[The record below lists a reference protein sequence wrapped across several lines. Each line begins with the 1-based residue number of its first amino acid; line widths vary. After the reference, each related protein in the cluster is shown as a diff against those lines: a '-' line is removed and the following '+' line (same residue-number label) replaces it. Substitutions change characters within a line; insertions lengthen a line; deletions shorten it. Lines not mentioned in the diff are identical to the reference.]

1 MSLLDKLSELA
12 SKTPTTPV
20 APSAFLLAHT
30 VRKVRNGE
38 QVTTAELASVVNR
51 LAHSPLSENEIADR
65 FTDAFADVL
74 ISQE

>member
-1 MSLLDKLSELA
+1 MSLLDKMSDFA
-12 SKTPTTPV
+12 AKTPITPV

-30 VRKVRNGE
+30 VRKVRSGE
-38 QVTTAELASVVNR
+38 QITTAELASLVNR

-74 ISQE
+74 ITQE